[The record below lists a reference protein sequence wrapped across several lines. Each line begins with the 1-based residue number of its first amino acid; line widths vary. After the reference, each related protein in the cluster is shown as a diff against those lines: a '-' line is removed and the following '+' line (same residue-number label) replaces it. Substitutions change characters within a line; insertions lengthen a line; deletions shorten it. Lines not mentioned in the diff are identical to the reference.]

1 MRDKWREQPSL
12 RMRGRWKGS
21 SGIWGGE
28 RQVSGRFRVRGV
40 GLIGKI

>member
-1 MRDKWREQPSL
+1 
-12 RMRGRWKGS
+12 MRGGGRRKGS

-28 RQVSGRFRVRGV
+28 WQVSGRFRVRGV